1 MSNTIQVR
9 RGAEANLPTLAAGE
23 LGFCTDT
30 HELYVGTGSGN
41 IKISTGS
48 GGDSTPVGTIIAHST
63 GVPTGYL
70 PCDGSQVSRE
80 TYSDLLN
87 VIGVGYGNGNGSSTF
102 NLPDLRGYFLRGH
115 DNGAGNDPDAASR
128 TDRGDTTTGDYVG
141 TKQADDYK
149 SHYHL
154 FDDSLIGVGNSSPT
168 TNRAGSAWRHY
179 VSGTLPRGGNETRPI
194 NIYVQFCI
202 KY

>member
-102 NLPDLRGYFLRGH
+102 NLPDLRGYFLRGY
-115 DNGAGNDPDAASR
+115 DNGAGNDPDSASR
-128 TDRGDTTTGDYVG
+128 TDRGDGTTGDNVG
-141 TKQADDYK
+141 TKQGCQV
-149 SHYHL
+149 
-154 FDDSLIGVGNSSPT
+154 SLHIHSYFSIGT
-168 TNRAGSAWRHY
+168 AGSWYTAAGG
-179 VSGTLPRGGNETRPI
+179 SFGIGTTGAYGGNETRPI